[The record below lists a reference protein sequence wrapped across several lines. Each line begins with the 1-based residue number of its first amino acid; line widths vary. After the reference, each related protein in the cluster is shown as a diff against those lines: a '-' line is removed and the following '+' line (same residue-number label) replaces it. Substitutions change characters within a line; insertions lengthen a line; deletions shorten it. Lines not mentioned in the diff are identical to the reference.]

1 MTNQQTIID
10 PGYNAASDNQKQ
22 PPQRTLEQAQQRYDD
37 LKDQRDKQMDHAQR
51 LLGLCAL
58 SGFISLLA
66 KPTWATIKNYA
77 QLWLLT
83 GCIVI
88 LLGIVVLVAYVI
100 INDLYNPIKTPMLLG
115 TATQVQSPQSG
126 TAAQTGT
133 TAQTITAAQTVTAA
147 QTGTTAQ
154 TVTTTQTVT
163 AAQTGQQA
171 PAGTAAQTITAAQT
185 DQQTQTDQQ
194 AQPGQQ
200 TQAGTAAQPQARSTV
215 DESDALIDVWEE
227 QSDKLEKLND
237 RRRKIIIGAYAAYT
251 FALDGIIVCLFPV

>member
-1 MTNQQTIID
+1 MTNQQTNSK
-10 PGYNAASDNQKQ
+10 PGGNAANDNQKQ

-88 LLGIVVLVAYVI
+88 LLGIVVFVAYVI

-126 TAAQTGT
+126 T

-147 QTGTTAQ
+147 QTDQQTPAGTTAQ
-154 TVTTTQTVT
+154 TVT
-163 AAQTGQQA
+163 
-171 PAGTAAQTITAAQT
+171 AAQT
-185 DQQTQTDQQ
+185 DQLTPAD
-194 AQPGQQ
+194 QQ

>member
-1 MTNQQTIID
+1 MTNQQTNSK
-10 PGYNAASDNQKQ
+10 PGGNAANDNQKQ

-88 LLGIVVLVAYVI
+88 LLGIVVFVAYVI

-126 TAAQTGT
+126 T

-147 QTGTTAQ
+147 QT
-154 TVTTTQTVT
+154 
-163 AAQTGQQA
+163 
-171 PAGTAAQTITAAQT
+171 
-185 DQQTQTDQQ
+185 D
-194 AQPGQQ
+194 QQ

>member
-1 MTNQQTIID
+1 MTNQQTNSK
-10 PGYNAASDNQKQ
+10 PGGNAANDNQKQ

-88 LLGIVVLVAYVI
+88 LLGIVVFVAYVI

-133 TAQTITAAQTVTAA
+133 TAQTITAAQTDQ
-147 QTGTTAQ
+147 QTQAGTTAQ
-154 TVTTTQTVT
+154 TVTAAQTVT
-163 AAQTGQQA
+163 T
-171 PAGTAAQTITAAQT
+171 AQT
-185 DQQTQTDQQ
+185 D
-194 AQPGQQ
+194 QQ

-237 RRRKIIIGAYAAYT
+237 RRRKITIGAYAAYT